1 MMNGLS
7 SAPNQSEILS
17 RLQRAILGRVP
28 VDPTLLSPTAKLT
41 DIGIDSFSLIELI
54 FLVEEEFGITI
65 NFDQFSVNTVGDVL
79 EIIAGRIGKVGAA

>member
-1 MMNGLS
+1 MA
-7 SAPNQSEILS
+7 SALNQSEILL

-28 VDPTLLSPTAKLT
+28 VDPSLLSPTAKLT

-65 NFDQFSVNTVGDVL
+65 NIEQFSVSTVGDVL
-79 EIIAGRIGKVGAA
+79 ELIAGNVGKANVA